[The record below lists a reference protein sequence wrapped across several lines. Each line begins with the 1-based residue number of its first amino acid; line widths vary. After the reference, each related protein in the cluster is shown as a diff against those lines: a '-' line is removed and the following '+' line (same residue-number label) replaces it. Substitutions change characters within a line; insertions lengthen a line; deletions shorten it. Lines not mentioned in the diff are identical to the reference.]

1 MSVISDSDIER
12 FRAILRSGQDSC
24 KDAVF
29 GADDVK
35 DPWAELRVDES
46 LRRFS
51 TMRVGGPARLL
62 AEPESE
68 KDAVALI
75 RAARTVGIPCFVIGN
90 GSNIVVSDRG
100 IDALVIRFAERFAD
114 ISEVTTEDLPGIP
127 SDKNGNPIPDPS
139 ERIYYRA
146 EPGALLSSVAAR
158 AAKAGGAGME
168 FAGGIPGSIGGAV
181 RMNAGAY
188 GAEMADILL
197 FARSLDLD
205 GEVRD
210 YRVDQMELGYRESR
224 FSKKGGTVLSV
235 FLSLKRDDPQAIL
248 SRMGELNAKRA
259 SCQPLNMP
267 SCGSAFKRPSGHY
280 AGALIEQA
288 GLKGFSI
295 GGAQVS
301 LKHAGFIVNT
311 GDATA
316 RDIYDLSKHI
326 IRTVREQSGITLDPE
341 ICFLGYENE

>member
-1 MSVISDSDIER
+1 VLE
-12 FRAILRSGQDSC
+12 AG
-24 KDAVF
+24 
-29 GADDVK
+29 DVK
-35 DPWAELRVDES
+35 DLWAEIRFDES
-46 LRRFS
+46 LHRFS

-62 AEPESE
+62 AEPGNE

-75 RAARTVGIPCFVIGN
+75 QAARTVGIPFFVIGN

-100 IDALVIRFAERFAD
+100 IDALVVRFAERFAD
-114 ISEVTTEDLPGIP
+114 VSEVTPEDLPGIP
-127 SDKNGNPIPDPS
+127 SDMDGNPIPDAS
-139 ERIYYRA
+139 DRVYYRA
-146 EPGALLSSVAAR
+146 ESGALLSSVAVR

-168 FAGGIPGSIGGAV
+168 FAGGIPGSIGGAI

-188 GAEMADILL
+188 GAEMGDILL
-197 FARSLDLD
+197 FARSLDAD

-235 FLSLKRDDPQAIL
+235 YLSLKREDPQAIL
-248 SRMGELNAKRA
+248 TRMSELNAKRA

-267 SCGSAFKRPSGHY
+267 SCGSAFKRPPGHY
-280 AGALIEQA
+280 AGAMIEQA

-301 LKHAGFIVNT
+301 VKHAGFIVNT
-311 GDATA
+311 GNATA
-316 RDIYDLSKHI
+316 RDIYDLSQHI
-326 IRTVREQSGITLDPE
+326 IRTVREQSGVTLDPE
-341 ICFLGYENE
+341 ICFLGFENE